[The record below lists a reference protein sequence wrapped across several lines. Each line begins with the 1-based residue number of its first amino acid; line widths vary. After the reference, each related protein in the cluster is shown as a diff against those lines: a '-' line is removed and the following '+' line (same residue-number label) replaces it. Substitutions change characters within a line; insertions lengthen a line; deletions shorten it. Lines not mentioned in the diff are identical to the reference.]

1 MKVRDDHLQYFA
13 TDLTDFLACRHLS
26 TLERLSAHGVLKRPF
41 TDDPMLEVLR
51 ARGLEHEAQYVA
63 TLRASGKSIVEIS
76 KNDPAPFAK
85 TLTALRGGIDVVVQA
100 RLEHEGWA
108 GWADVLLRVPG
119 QSAFGDGV
127 TSPLRR
133 NSRRKHAVRRSCSF
147 VSTRNSCARSKA
159 RRRNG

>member
-1 MKVRDDHLQYFA
+1 MVSDDPWCQTIERRGSGAIHQRNRRERAMQVRDDHLQYFA

-63 TLRASGKSIVEIS
+63 TLRASGKSVVEIS

-85 TLTALRGGIDVVVQA
+85 TLTALRG
-100 RLEHEGWA
+100 
-108 GWADVLLRVPG
+108 
-119 QSAFGDGV
+119 
-127 TSPLRR
+127 
-133 NSRRKHAVRRSCSF
+133 
-147 VSTRNSCARSKA
+147 
-159 RRRNG
+159 